1 MNKKILAAV
10 LALVMCLSCVSALAG
25 PSKTTNNVVST
36 APSGNIAEVV
46 VTPPTAATQQ
56 TLAEI
61 ESAVAAGTPVAQC
74 FGAETAAA
82 IQATAGD
89 KTDSLKLNELVPVT
103 STGKITGAT
112 SVTIRTAASYTKDD
126 TIVVLAGVII
136 NGVKVWKPLTFVV
149 VNGNLVVTFPADI
162 APLLADGEVEL
173 AILSD
178 KAA

>member
-10 LALVMCLSCVSALAG
+10 LALVMCLSGVSALAV

-36 APSGNIAEVV
+36 TPSGNSAEVV
-46 VTPPTAATQQ
+46 VSPATAETQQ

-61 ESAVAAGTPVAQC
+61 ESAVASGTPVAEC
-74 FGAETAAA
+74 FGAEAASA
-82 IQATAGD
+82 IQAVAGD
-89 KTDSLKLNELVPVT
+89 KTGNLKLNELVPVT
-103 STGKITGAT
+103 STGKVTGAT
-112 SVTIRTAASYTKDD
+112 SVTIRTAASYTKED

-136 NGVKVWKPLTFVV
+136 NGVKVWRPLTFVV

-162 APLLADGEVEL
+162 AAMLADGTVDL